1 MVRMPSSR
9 IAVPAVCG
17 LALLGA
23 IVQVHRPQA
32 EAATARTAE
41 ERDRGLTFAPEVSP
55 ADRQWI
61 LAAVAKARPE
71 AARLIDEIDGL
82 VRITTF
88 REPHAWLLGRAQTVG
103 RKRYEITFN
112 VARLDGTRRIDR
124 DTIAIHELGHIVDF
138 ALVSDDL
145 RDRLADAVPSA
156 GACLDHTFADCA
168 HSKEKF
174 ADTFAKWALRGSVS
188 MVGAG
193 YGLPSPASLEDWG
206 APLSALAV
214 QLEVGAS

>member
-1 MVRMPSSR
+1 MARNAFISALCAL
-9 IAVPAVCG
+9 AVLG
-17 LALLGA
+17 ALL
-23 IVQVHRPQA
+23 QVHRPQA
-32 EAATARTAE
+32 EAATARTVADRE
-41 ERDRGLTFAPEVSP
+41 RGLTFAADVSL

-71 AARLIDEIDGL
+71 AARLIDEVDGL
-82 VRITTF
+82 VRVTTF
-88 REPHAWLLGRAQTVG
+88 REPDAWLLGWAQTVG
-103 RKRYEITFN
+103 PRRYEIRFN

-138 ALVSDDL
+138 ALVADGL
-145 RDRLADAVPSA
+145 RDRLASGVPST
-156 GACLDHTFADCA
+156 GVCLDGALADCA
-168 HSKEKF
+168 QAKEKF

-193 YGLPSPASLEDWG
+193 YSLPSPTSLEDWG

-214 QLEVGAS
+214 ELEVQER